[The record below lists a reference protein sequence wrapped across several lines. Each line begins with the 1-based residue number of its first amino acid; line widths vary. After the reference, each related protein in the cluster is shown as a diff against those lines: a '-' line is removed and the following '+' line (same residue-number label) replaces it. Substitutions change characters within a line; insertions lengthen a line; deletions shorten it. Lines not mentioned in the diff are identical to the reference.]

1 MSSENYMEIVKE
13 IFNYLGSRS
22 KSHFSRIFQEFI
34 LLNIL
39 SMLGSLYIYIG

>member
-22 KSHFSRIFQEFI
+22 NSHFSRIFQEFI